1 MILIYTDSQIQDLE
15 WVPRLQFPQ
24 EYKIVHSEKEYIDQ
38 SADYKIAI
46 TTHRLH
52 CDWLDENCAAYQ
64 GFEEKIIRL
73 SNASNLVF
81 TLESELHHYHW
92 TIWDQCHRP
101 NVYWLQP
108 GAVNDRPNI
117 QSNIIFW
124 GDWFKTTTTVY
135 KDPEVIPVI
144 EQYRPYQTK
153 PRYFDALLGSP
164 KPHRDFVA
172 NAVKQHGL
180 DNKFILT
187 YGGNW
192 DDNVFYAKDYFIW
205 EPNTEMIESG
215 PGTMGYVKFHGHLC
229 HLSQVIPTAVFNDT
243 AYSIVAETDH
253 DNTLS
258 FFSEKTAKPMIY
270 KRLFIVF
277 SGYKFLHNLRAL
289 GFKTFD
295 GIIDE
300 SYDLIQD
307 DTARYS
313 AAFEQVR
320 WLCTQDQQ
328 TIYNQIYDILE
339 HNYSLIMN
347 TDWTMYS
354 IDRVQQQINKL
365 FVGTQDQ
372 PTVDEL

>member
-1 MILIYTDSQIQDLE
+1 MILIYTDSQIQDRE
-15 WVPRLQFPQ
+15 WIPKLTFPQ
-24 EYKIVHSEKEYIDQ
+24 EYKIVHSEKEYLDA
-38 SADYKIAI
+38 SVDYKIAI

-73 SNASNLVF
+73 SNASDLVF

-92 TIWDQCHRP
+92 TIWEQCHRP

-108 GAVNDRPNI
+108 GAVNDRPDI
-117 QSNIIFW
+117 QSNMIFW
-124 GDWFKTTTTVY
+124 GDWFKTTANVY
-135 KDPEVIPVI
+135 KNPAVIHVT

-153 PRYFDALLGSP
+153 SRYFDALLGSP
-164 KPHRDFVA
+164 KPHRHFVA
-172 NAVKQHGL
+172 NAVKQYKL
-180 DNKFILT
+180 EDQFILT

-192 DDNVFYAKDYFIW
+192 NDRSFYAKDYFIW
-205 EPNTEMIESG
+205 EPGCEPCQPII
-215 PGTMGYVKFHGHLC
+215 GTADQVKWHGHEC
-229 HLSQVIPTAVFNDT
+229 HLSQIIPTQVFNDT
-243 AYSIVAETDH
+243 AYSIIAETDH

-277 SGYKFLHNLRAL
+277 SGYKFLHNLKML

-295 GIIDE
+295 GVIDE
-300 SYDLIQD
+300 SYDLIMD
-307 DTARYS
+307 DHARYS

-328 TIYNQIYDILE
+328 VIYNQIREILE
-339 HNYSLIMN
+339 HNYNLMTN

-354 IDRVQQQINKL
+354 IDRVQQRINKL
-365 FVGTQDQ
+365 FVGIQDQ
-372 PTVDEL
+372 PTDNVL